1 MEPEREQWQLAGEP
15 QQQQSEQLV
24 LGTLQEMKECY
35 SLIFFYMMNEDYR
48 YNFTCAQRRLFTK
61 DIFAAYYDCR
71 RHKRNTV
78 NALRFELNLEQNIR
92 QLAIDILSETYA
104 ISRSCSFIVDWP
116 VKREIFAADFRDRV
130 IHHYIIAKLEPY
142 FERIFIHDSYS
153 CRKGKGTHF
162 AVKRVDHF
170 IRSCS
175 HNYTR
180 DCYVLK
186 LDIQGFFM
194 SIRKELLQAKVER
207 VIRKYYRGFDKEL
220 LSDLCRMVVMHNP
233 VVNCFVKGSSTDWDG
248 LPESKSLF
256 RTGGELGLPIGNLTS
271 QVFANLYLN
280 DFDHYVRRELKIKYY
295 GRYVDDCV
303 FVSNDKEELKELIVK
318 VRTYLHDSLGLTV
331 HPRKIYLQHY
341 TKGIQVTG
349 VFIKPHR
356 KYIGKRIQRSMNQVF
371 RKGYRDIFHQEE
383 AIYQQNIKHWL
394 CSVNSYLGISKH
406 YDTYSFRKK
415 LCDLLDD
422 NPVDIGFDTEC
433 VVAKRND

>member
-1 MEPEREQWQLAGEP
+1 
-15 QQQQSEQLV
+15 
-24 LGTLQEMKECY
+24 
-35 SLIFFYMMNEDYR
+35 MNEKDHTYTFS
-48 YNFTCAQRRLFTK
+48 NVQRRLFVK
-61 DIFAAYYDCR
+61 DLFAAYYDCR
-71 RHKRNTV
+71 RHKRNTA
-78 NALRFELNLEQNIR
+78 NALRFELNLERNLN
-92 QLAIDILSETYA
+92 QLSEDILSGKYV
-104 ISRSCSFIVDWP
+104 IGRSCAFIVDRP

-142 FERIFIHDSYS
+142 FERMFIHDSYS

-162 AVKRVDHF
+162 AVERVDHF

-175 HNYTR
+175 ENYTK

-194 SIRKELLQAKVER
+194 SIRKELLYAKVEH

-220 LSDLCRMVVMHNP
+220 LSDLSRMVILHNP
-233 VVNCFVKGSSTDWDG
+233 VEDCFVKGSSSDWDG

-256 RTGGELGLPIGNLTS
+256 RTGGKVGLPIGNLTS

-280 DFDHYVRRELKIKYY
+280 DFDQYVKRELKIKYY
-295 GRYVDDCV
+295 GRYVDDCI
-303 FVSNDKEELKELIVK
+303 FVAEDKEELKELVGKI
-318 VRTYLHDSLGLTV
+318 RTYLYDSLGLMV

-341 TKGIQVTG
+341 TKGVQVTG

-371 RKGYRDIFHQEE
+371 RKGYREIFHKED
-383 AIYQQNIKHWL
+383 AVYQQNIEHWL

-406 YDTYSFRKK
+406 YDSYAFRKK
-415 LCDLLDD
+415 LCDRLKD
-422 NPVDIGFDTEC
+422 NPIGIRFDEEC
-433 VVAKRND
+433 AVAKNE